1 MAEVDSSAGRM
12 LDELAVNAT
21 VAPLTRLIDGW
32 LCKAAPTIPFRRAN
46 AVLPAPEAGSDARA
60 TSTTLDAIEA
70 WYGGL
75 GQRVIIQVSSAD
87 PQVGLLDELLAARAY
102 DAEAPVDLLVAETAL
117 IVDAGSHADHG
128 LRVAVEDARPVTNE
142 PPVQPG
148 AGAEL
153 VPSVA
158 VMVDVGV
165 DEAWARRYGA
175 VHGSDEVWR
184 ARTEAYGR
192 MLAALGPAIIGGV
205 VAFDDHVVG
214 IGFAVLE
221 RGWAGI
227 YGMGTAPEHRRK
239 GVGGALLGALAVEA
253 RRHHGT
259 HLYLQVETDNHPAQA
274 LYRGLG
280 FAPSHGYHYRVSGPA

>member
-1 MAEVDSSAGRM
+1 MGEVDPEVGRM

-21 VAPLTRLIDGW
+21 VAPLSRLIDGW
-32 LCKAAPTIPFRRAN
+32 LCKVAPAIPFRRAN
-46 AVLPAPEAGSDARA
+46 AVLPAPGAGTDARA
-60 TSTTLDAIEA
+60 TSSTLDAIEA

-87 PQVGLLDELLAARAY
+87 PQAGVLDELLAQRGY
-102 DAEAPVDLLVAETAL
+102 GAEAPVDLLVAETAL
-117 IVDAGSHADHG
+117 IVDAGSHATHG
-128 LRVAVEDARPVTNE
+128 LQVAVEDARSVSGEKPSAS
-142 PPVQPG
+142 G
-148 AGAEL
+148 AGTE
-153 VPSVA
+153 PGPTVA
-158 VMVDVGV
+158 IVVEVGV

-175 VHGSDEVWR
+175 VHGTDEVWR

-221 RGWAGI
+221 RGWAGV
-227 YGMGTAPEHRRK
+227 YGMGTAPERRRM
-239 GVGGALLGALAVEA
+239 GVAGALLGALAVEV

-280 FAPSHGYHYRVSGPA
+280 FAPSHGYHYRVSSPP